1 MPWGT
6 AGRHLC
12 MFEEA
17 NPACKAQCLGNQGI
31 PLFQPWKEISRMI
44 CCQNHT
50 WVLPWS
56 ELTRA
61 VQNRTMEQG
70 NHDLWQR
77 SRDPILKTLSL
88 PLLYLTV

>member
-1 MPWGT
+1 M

-17 NPACKAQCLGNQGI
+17 NPACKAQREGNQGI
-31 PLFQPWKEISRMI
+31 PLLQPWKEMSGMI
-44 CCQNHT
+44 YCQNHT
-50 WVLPWS
+50 WVLPGS
-56 ELTRA
+56 ELIKV

-70 NHDLWQR
+70 NCELWQR
-77 SRDPILKTLSL
+77 SRDPILKILSL